1 MHDLVIRGGVVVD
14 GTGAP
19 AVEGDVA
26 VDGDRI
32 VAVGRVVER
41 GREEIDADGAA
52 VTPGFVDVHTHYDG
66 QVTWDP
72 QLLPSVWHG
81 VTTVVMGN
89 CGVGFAPAAP
99 ERHDWLIGL
108 MEGVE
113 GIPGASLRAGIEW
126 TWESVPEYLDALDRL
141 PLAVDV
147 AAQIA
152 HGPVRA
158 YVMGERGAANEA
170 PTADDLARMA
180 AIVEAG
186 VRAGAVGISINRL
199 PLHKAVDG
207 REVPGTYA
215 EEDELFA
222 LGRAVRAGAPARDAV
237 IALILPTA
245 SGFDRSAWPRELD
258 WMTRLSVD
266 TGLAFTFAFGNLDHL
281 PDLERANAVGARLVP
296 QIACRLQGCLLGLR
310 TRHVF
315 ETKPS
320 FRAIADL
327 PPAEQA
333 RRMADPEFKVRVLA
347 ETPVKGRD
355 RLAELV
361 LQSPD
366 AIFPLPAPHAQE
378 PTTDESVAALAARTG
393 RPPVEVLWDLTMADD
408 GQSLVMWYLGG
419 YPNGSL
425 EPSRVLMERPDT
437 VLGLGDGGAHVDL
450 ICDAG
455 YPTFVLGYWARE
467 RTKGERLSIE
477 TAVRVL
483 TSEPAKLYSLHDRGV
498 VAPGRRADLNLI
510 DLDRVALR
518 PMEIRRDL
526 PAGARRIVQGADGYL
541 ATVVA
546 GQVVQRDGA
555 DTGVRPGGLAR
566 RWSARRAI

>member
-1 MHDLVIRGGVVVD
+1 VHDLVIRSGVVVD

-32 VAVGRVVER
+32 VAVGRVAER
-41 GREEIDADGAA
+41 GREEIDVDGAA

-113 GIPGASLRAGIEW
+113 GIPGASLRAGIDW

-170 PTADDLARMA
+170 PTAADLARMA

-186 VRAGAVGISINRL
+186 VRAGAIGFSTNRL

-207 REVPGTYA
+207 REVPGTFA
-215 EEDELFA
+215 DEDELFA

-237 IALILPTA
+237 FSLILPTA
-245 SGFDRSAWPRELD
+245 TGFDRGAWPRELD

-315 ETKPS
+315 ETRPS
-320 FRAIADL
+320 FQAIADL

-333 RRMADPEFKVRVLA
+333 RRMADPEFKARVLA

-361 LQSPD
+361 IQSPD

-378 PTTDESVAALAARTG
+378 PTQDESVAALSARTG
-393 RPPVEVLWDLTMADD
+393 RPPIEVLWDLTMADD

-467 RTKGERLSIE
+467 RTKGERLSVE

-483 TSEPAKLYSLHDRGV
+483 TSEPAKLYALHDRGV
-498 VAPGRRADLNLI
+498 VAPGRRADLNVI

-526 PAGARRIVQGADGYL
+526 PAGARRIVQGADGYV

-555 DTGVRPGGLAR
+555 DTGARPGGLAR
-566 RWSARRAI
+566 RWTSRRAS

>member
-1 MHDLVIRGGVVVD
+1 
-14 GTGAP
+14 
-19 AVEGDVA
+19 
-26 VDGDRI
+26 
-32 VAVGRVVER
+32 
-41 GREEIDADGAA
+41 
-52 VTPGFVDVHTHYDG
+52 
-66 QVTWDP
+66 
-72 QLLPSVWHG
+72 
-81 VTTVVMGN
+81 
-89 CGVGFAPAAP
+89 
-99 ERHDWLIGL
+99 
-108 MEGVE
+108 
-113 GIPGASLRAGIEW
+113 
-126 TWESVPEYLDALDRL
+126 
-141 PLAVDV
+141 
-147 AAQIA
+147 
-152 HGPVRA
+152 
-158 YVMGERGAANEA
+158 MGERGAANEA
-170 PTADDLARMA
+170 PTPDDLARMA

-186 VRAGAVGISINRL
+186 VRAGAVGFSINRL

-207 REVPGTYA
+207 REVPGTFA
-215 EEDELFA
+215 DEDELFA

-237 IALILPTA
+237 ISLILPTA
-245 SGFDRSAWPRELD
+245 TGFDRSAWPRELD

-315 ETKPS
+315 ETRPS
-320 FRAIADL
+320 FREIASL

-333 RRMADPEFKVRVLA
+333 RRMADPAFRAQVLA
-347 ETPVKGRD
+347 EEPVKGRD

-361 LQSPD
+361 IASPE

-378 PTTDESVAALAARTG
+378 PTRDDSVAALAARTG
-393 RPPVEVLWDLTMADD
+393 RTPVEVLWDLTMADD
-408 GQSLVMWYLGG
+408 GEGLVMWYLGG

-467 RTKGERLSIE
+467 RTRGERLSVE

-483 TSEPAKLYSLHDRGV
+483 TSEPAKLYALHDRGV
-498 VAPGRRADLNLI
+498 VAPGRRADLNVI

-526 PAGARRIVQGADGYL
+526 PAGARRIVQGAEGYV
-541 ATVVA
+541 ATVLA
-546 GQVVQRDGA
+546 GQVVQRDGE
-555 DTGVRPGGLAR
+555 DTGARPGGLAR
-566 RWSARRAI
+566 RWTSRR

>member
-1 MHDLVIRGGVVVD
+1 VHDLVVRGGVVID
-14 GTGAP
+14 GTGGPRVTA
-19 AVEGDVA
+19 DVA
-26 VDGDRI
+26 VDGGRI
-32 VAVGRVVER
+32 VAVGRVTER
-41 GREEIDADGAA
+41 GRQEIAADGAA

-99 ERHDWLIGL
+99 DRHDWLIGL

-113 GIPGASLRAGIEW
+113 GIPGAALRAGIRWE
-126 TWESVPEYLDALDRL
+126 WESVPEYLDALDRL

-158 YVMGERGAANEA
+158 YVMGERGAANEQ
-170 PTADDLARMA
+170 PTADDLAHMG
-180 AIVEAG
+180 AIVESG
-186 VRAGAVGISINRL
+186 VRAGAVGFSTNRL

-215 EEDELFA
+215 AEDELFA
-222 LGRAVRAGAPARDAV
+222 LGRAVGAGAPTGDAV
-237 IALILPTA
+237 FSLILPTA
-245 SGFDRSAWPRELD
+245 TGYDRSAWPRELD
-258 WMTRLSVD
+258 WMTRLSSE
-266 TGLAFTFAFGNLDHL
+266 TGLAFTFPFGNLEHL
-281 PDLERANAVGARLVP
+281 ADLERANASGARLVP
-296 QIACRLQGCLLGLR
+296 QIGCRLQGVLLGLR
-310 TRHVF
+310 TRHAF
-315 ETKPS
+315 EARPS

-333 RRMADPEFKVRVLA
+333 RRMADPEFRARVMA
-347 ETPVKGRD
+347 EAPERGRD

-361 LQSPD
+361 LAAPE

-378 PTTDESVAALAARTG
+378 PRTDDSLAALAARLG
-393 RPPVEVLWDLTMADD
+393 RPPIEVMWDLTMADD
-408 GQSLVMWYLGG
+408 GEALLMWFLGG

-425 EPSRVLMERPDT
+425 EPARVLMERPDT
-437 VLGLGDGGAHVDL
+437 VLGLGDGGAHVDV

-455 YPTFVLGYWARE
+455 YPTFVLGYWVRE
-467 RTKGERLSIE
+467 RTCGDRLPVE

-483 TSEPAKLYSLHDRGV
+483 TSEPAALYSLHDRGV
-498 VAPGRRADLNLI
+498 VAPGRRADLNVI

-518 PMEIRRDL
+518 PMEIRHDL
-526 PAGARRIVQGADGYL
+526 PTGARRILQGAEGYL

-546 GQVVQRDGA
+546 GDVVQRDGA
-555 DTGVRPGGLAR
+555 DTGARPGGLAR
-566 RWSARRAI
+566 RGSARGV